1 MFRVKKRIVV
11 AALSIVSLVACSS
24 APVEDP
30 TDAPSNFSGEC
41 AAFAQYGSLRGRSV
55 NVYTPIV
62 SPEDQS
68 HIDSFKLFEEC
79 TGVRINYEGSREFET
94 RLPGKIDADAP
105 PDIAYF
111 PQPGLLRSL
120 IARFPGRVKE
130 VQGQAL
136 ANLEAN
142 YQKVW
147 KDHASVD
154 GKVYA
159 VPVGASVKSFVWYS
173 PRAFTENGYQI
184 PRTLE
189 ELTTLTQKIAED
201 HPEAK
206 PWCAGIQ
213 ASNGTGWPA
222 TDWIEDMMLRTAGP
236 DVYDQWVS
244 HQIPFNDPRVVTAL
258 DQAGNILK
266 NDAYVNGGLGNA
278 KSIATTSFTTA
289 GLPILDGSCFLHRQA
304 SFYQVNWPTDKKIA
318 EDGDVFAFR
327 LPGTTETDPPLLMG
341 GEFAAAFSDREEVR
355 AFQAY
360 LTSPEF
366 SNAKAKVTGP
376 GWISANN
383 KLDPSIL
390 SSPVDRLS
398 YELITSDNSV
408 LRFDASDQM
417 PGSVGTGSFWVGM
430 TDWVSLEKSS
440 QDVLT
445 EIENSWP
452 KS

>member
-41 AAFAQYGSLRGRSV
+41 AAFAQYGSLRGKSV

-173 PRAFTENGYQI
+173 PRAFTENN
-184 PRTLE
+184 E
-189 ELTTLTQKIAED
+189 EI
-201 HPEAK
+201 
-206 PWCAGIQ
+206 GR
-213 ASNGTGWPA
+213 ASCR
-222 TDWIEDMMLRTAGP
+222 E
-236 DVYDQWVS
+236 
-244 HQIPFNDPRVVTAL
+244 RV
-258 DQAGNILK
+258 
-266 NDAYVNGGLGNA
+266 
-278 KSIATTSFTTA
+278 
-289 GLPILDGSCFLHRQA
+289 
-304 SFYQVNWPTDKKIA
+304 
-318 EDGDVFAFR
+318 
-327 LPGTTETDPPLLMG
+327 
-341 GEFAAAFSDREEVR
+341 
-355 AFQAY
+355 
-360 LTSPEF
+360 
-366 SNAKAKVTGP
+366 
-376 GWISANN
+376 
-383 KLDPSIL
+383 
-390 SSPVDRLS
+390 
-398 YELITSDNSV
+398 
-408 LRFDASDQM
+408 
-417 PGSVGTGSFWVGM
+417 
-430 TDWVSLEKSS
+430 
-440 QDVLT
+440 
-445 EIENSWP
+445 
-452 KS
+452 